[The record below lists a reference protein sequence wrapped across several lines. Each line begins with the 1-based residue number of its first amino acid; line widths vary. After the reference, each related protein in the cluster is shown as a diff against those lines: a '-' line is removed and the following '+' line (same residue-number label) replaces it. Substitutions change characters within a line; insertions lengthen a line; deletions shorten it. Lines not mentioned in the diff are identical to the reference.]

1 MPLVHSQRNFLSIK
15 QSDFAT
21 TSRTSRENWQPERGF
36 DRFTLVH
43 GLLRLTPNT
52 CHRAPEKPA
61 GGEGDSWPTRHP
73 KRCASAIASRRS
85 IEHVA
90 RGHLRRKGGE
100 RGVDLE
106 CAYEPRVHVRNL
118 TRLRGQRRP
127 SFDFVLRGQRRPSF
141 DFVLRGQRRPS
152 FDFVRFRILPIR
164 RDQSRPIRAR
174 LSLTSIS
181 LT

>member
-15 QSDFAT
+15 QSDVTT
-21 TSRTSRENWQPERGF
+21 TSRTRRENWQPERGF
-36 DRFTLVH
+36 DRFTLVR

-61 GGEGDSWPTRHP
+61 GAEGDSWPTRHS
-73 KRCASAIASRRS
+73 KRCAAAIASRRS
-85 IEHVA
+85 IEHVS

-106 CAYEPRVHVRNL
+106 CAYEPSIHALNL

-127 SFDFVLRGQRRPSF
+127 SFN
-141 DFVLRGQRRPS
+141 
-152 FDFVRFRILPIR
+152 FVRFGLRLFGFDPIKR
-164 RDQSRPIRAR
+164 GR
-174 LSLTSIS
+174 LGGGFL
-181 LT
+181 